1 MKNKIIRSTS
11 SQAHNQARIHLLS
24 PVAALLALVAVQQQA
39 QAQASDPNPYYIGI
53 SQSFTRDSNAG
64 RVPSYVPEQSQIVSS
79 TGLNAGINQP
89 FGRQRLR
96 VDASV
101 SNNRYSENSG
111 LNNTGYGLNANL
123 DWSTI
128 ERLSGSLTYSNSE
141 RQANF
146 FSPFSPN
153 TTERNSQKS
162 EELAAK
168 FLLGGVT
175 ILSFTGE
182 LSHRKLGNSSPFY
195 LNQEYSQTAGGV
207 GVRYRVSG
215 ALDAGVALRMSSGN
229 YPNFQAVPG
238 GFSGDDVKRR
248 DLDLNATWVPT
259 GLTTVSTRISLSKQ
273 THSLAAVRDFSG
285 LTGTVSVQHKPAGR
299 VSYAASISRDTGTE
313 NSFQSRLGAFGER
326 VETLADSSQV
336 NTTAQLTASYELTAK
351 IQANL
356 SASMVTSQV
365 GISGL
370 PSSGNNT
377 TSAFD
382 IGLTYNPTRNLVIGA
397 GVGVQQRNTTSTL
410 SSGYRAN
417 TMSVSAKY
425 SLQ

>member
-1 MKNKIIRSTS
+1 MKTKAIRRSRMHPLT
-11 SQAHNQARIHLLS
+11 
-24 PVAALLALVAVQQQA
+24 PVAALVVLVAAQQQA
-39 QAQASDPNPYYIGI
+39 HAQAADPNPYYIGI
-53 SQSFTRDSNAG
+53 SQTFTRDSNAG
-64 RVPSYVPEQSQIVSS
+64 RVPSYVPAESQVVSS

-96 VDASV
+96 IDGSV
-101 SNNRYSENSG
+101 SNNSYSKNSG

-128 ERLSGSLTYSNSE
+128 ERLSGSLTYSNNE

-146 FSPFSPN
+146 FSPFSPAV
-153 TTERNSQKS
+153 TERNSQKT
-162 EELAAK
+162 EELSAK

-182 LSHRKLGNSSPFY
+182 LSHRKLGNSSAFY
-195 LNQEYSQTAGGV
+195 LDQEYSQNAGGV

-229 YPNFQAVPG
+229 YANFQAVPG
-238 GFSGDDVKRR
+238 GFLGDEVKRR
-248 DLDLNATWVPT
+248 DFDLNATWVPT
-259 GLTTVSTRISLSKQ
+259 GLTTVSTRVSLTKQ
-273 THSLAAVRDFSG
+273 THSVAAVRDFSG
-285 LTGTVSVQHKPAGR
+285 LTGSISIQHKPAGR
-299 VSYAASISRDTGTE
+299 TSYSASISRDTGTE
-313 NSFQSRLGAFGER
+313 NSFQTRLGSFGER

-336 NTTAQLTASYELTAK
+336 NTTAQLSASYEVTAK
-351 IQANL
+351 IQANVG
-356 SASMVTSQV
+356 ASMITSKV

-382 IGLTYNPTRNLVIGA
+382 IGLTYNPTRNLAIGA
-397 GVGVQQRNTTSTL
+397 GVGLQQRNTTSTL

-417 TMSVSAKY
+417 TISVTAKY
-425 SLQ
+425 TLQ

>member
-1 MKNKIIRSTS
+1 MKTKTIRRSRMQMLT
-11 SQAHNQARIHLLS
+11 
-24 PVAALLALVAVQQQA
+24 PVAALLSLVGVQQQA
-39 QAQASDPNPYYIGI
+39 QAQAADPNPYYIGI

-64 RVPSYVPEQSQIVSS
+64 RLPSYIPADSQVVSS

-96 VDASV
+96 IDGSV
-101 SNNRYSENSG
+101 SSNRYSENSG

-123 DWSTI
+123 DWSTV
-128 ERLSGSLTYSNSE
+128 ERLSGSLNYSNSE

-146 FSPFSPN
+146 FSPFSPL
-153 TTERNSQKS
+153 TTERNSQKT
-162 EELAAK
+162 EELSAK

-182 LSHRKLGNSSPFY
+182 LSHRKLGNSSAFY
-195 LNQEYSQTAGGV
+195 LNQEYSQNAGGV

-215 ALDAGVALRMSSGN
+215 ALDAGVAVRMSSGN
-229 YPNFQAVPG
+229 YPNFQAIPG
-238 GFSGDDVKRR
+238 GFLGDEVKRR
-248 DLDLNATWVPT
+248 DFDLNATWVPT
-259 GLTTVSTRISLSKQ
+259 GLTTVSTRLSLTRQ
-273 THSLAAVRDFSG
+273 THSVAPVRDFSG
-285 LTGTVSVQHKPAGR
+285 LTGSISVQHKPAGR
-299 VSYAASISRDTGTE
+299 TSYSASISRDTGTE
-313 NSFQSRLGAFGER
+313 NSFQTRLGSFGER

-336 NTTAQLTASYELTAK
+336 NTTAQLAASYELTAK

-377 TSAFD
+377 TNAVDF
-382 IGLTYNPTRNLVIGA
+382 GLTYNPTRNLVIGA
-397 GVGVQQRNTTSTL
+397 GVGIQQRNTTSTL

-417 TMSVSAKY
+417 TVSVSAKY
-425 SLQ
+425 TLQ